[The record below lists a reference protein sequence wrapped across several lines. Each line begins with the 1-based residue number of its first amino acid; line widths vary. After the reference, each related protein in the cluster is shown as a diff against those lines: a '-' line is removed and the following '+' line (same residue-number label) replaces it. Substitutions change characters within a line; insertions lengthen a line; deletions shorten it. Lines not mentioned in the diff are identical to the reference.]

1 MATPN
6 SHVGAGG
13 GPSAASSLAGS
24 GVWSRSA
31 VVSGA
36 EGRPG
41 SRHSPLVIDHHPKT
55 TAEAVHRHV
64 HHPPTTTHVVHVLPA
79 PQATT
84 VVQVGCQLIKSVSLQ
99 SILKT
104 TPAFKVFMIC
114 HQNARK
120 RSNKECRIFDIFAFG
135 NIHIVHFF

>member
-1 MATPN
+1 MQSILHCLLSFIGSISPMATPN

-41 SRHSPLVIDHHPKT
+41 SRHSPLVIDHYPKT

-84 VVQVGCQLIKSVSLQ
+84 VVQVGCQLIKSAQL
-99 SILKT
+99 IHKK
-104 TPAFKVFMIC
+104 TPA
-114 HQNARK
+114 
-120 RSNKECRIFDIFAFG
+120 
-135 NIHIVHFF
+135 